1 MVIIVNM
8 KKILT
13 TRKILGLSHN
23 SALHTKSYSCVA
35 GNSNFTTGLDPNW
48 VTGLVEGEGSFL
60 VFIKFNP
67 EGSNNL
73 VRQVQ
78 LSFELGV
85 HIKDIDLLYKLKT
98 FFGGS
103 GNISIPST
111 RKEARLKIT
120 GINDIF
126 NFVIPRACAFNNYPS
141 FTRRALV
148 IP

>member
-48 VTGLVEGEGSFL
+48 VTGLVEAEGSFL

-103 GNISIPST
+103 GNISIP
-111 RKEARLKIT
+111 A
-120 GINDIF
+120 
-126 NFVIPRACAFNNYPS
+126 
-141 FTRRALV
+141 
-148 IP
+148 